1 MTERKSHM
9 AYTVGM
15 VSLGCAKNQVDG
27 EVLMASLEK
36 AGFQPV
42 DDAALADIAIVNT
55 CGFIESAKRESIEEI
70 LELAQLKKEGRI
82 QKLVVTGCLSE
93 RYQAEMHQELPEAD
107 AVLGIGANG
116 DIAQLLTRMMEE
128 NTYVESFPEKEKMP
142 LCGDRVLTT
151 PSYFAYVKIAEG
163 CDNRCSYCAIP
174 LIRGGYRSR
183 TMESIEEEC
192 QKLVANGARELILI
206 AQDTSRYGIDLYGE
220 YSLAQLMR
228 RLCRIE
234 GLRWLR
240 VLYCYPDSITDE
252 LLEVMA
258 GEEKIVPYIDLPLQ
272 HASGKILRAMN
283 RRGDRQSLTALLRKI
298 REKVPGV
305 VLRTTFIAGFP
316 GETEEDF
323 AELAEF
329 ARDIRFERMGCFA
342 YSQEEGTPAAELPG
356 QVEDEVKE
364 RRVEI
369 LMDRQMRLME
379 EQGQALVGQTLE
391 VLVEGFDRWA
401 ECWFGRSWRDAPDV
415 DGKVFFTLPEGGRR
429 PRLGSFVKVR
439 VTDCMDADLAGEL
452 IEEETL

>member
-1 MTERKSHM
+1 M

-27 EVLMASLEK
+27 EVLMATLK
-36 AGFQPV
+36 NAGFQTV

-70 LELAQLKKEGRI
+70 LELAALKKEGKI
-82 QKLVVTGCLSE
+82 KKLVITGCLSE
-93 RYQAEMHQELPEAD
+93 RYQKEMHAELPEAD

-116 DIAQLLTRMMEE
+116 DIAPLLTKMMEE
-128 NTYVESFPEKEKMP
+128 NTYVESFPDKANMP
-142 LCGDRVLTT
+142 LCGDRELTT

-192 QKLVANGARELILI
+192 KALVANGAKELILI

-220 YSLAQLMR
+220 YSLAKLMG
-228 RLCRIE
+228 RLCQID

-252 LLEVMA
+252 LLDTMA
-258 GEEKIVPYIDLPLQ
+258 REEKIVNYIDLPLQ
-272 HASGKILRAMN
+272 HASGPILKAMN
-283 RRGDRQSLTALLRKI
+283 RRGDRRSLTALMARI

-305 VLRTTFIAGFP
+305 VLRTTLITGFP

-323 AELAEF
+323 TELAEF
-329 ARDIRFERMGCFA
+329 VKDVKFERLGCFA

-356 QVEDEVKE
+356 QLDEEVKE
-364 RRVEI
+364 HRAELI
-369 LMDRQMRLME
+369 MDRQMEIMDRQGME
-379 EQGQALVGQTLE
+379 LIGKTLE
-391 VLVEGFDRWA
+391 VLVEGFDRYA
-401 ECWFGRSWRDAPDV
+401 ECWFGRSYRDAPDV
-415 DGKVFFTLPEGGRR
+415 DGKIFFTTGGQR
-429 PRLGSFVKVR
+429 PKLGSFVPVLIE
-439 VTDCMDADLAGEL
+439 DCMDCDLTGRL
-452 IEEETL
+452 V

>member
-1 MTERKSHM
+1 M
-9 AYTVGM
+9 AYKVGM

-27 EVLMASLEK
+27 EVLMASLK
-36 AGFQPV
+36 NAGFETV

-93 RYQAEMHQELPEAD
+93 RYQAEMHKELPEVD
-107 AVLGIGANG
+107 AVIGIGANG
-116 DIAQLLTRMMEE
+116 DIAPLLTQMMEKDQ
-128 NTYVESFPEKEKMP
+128 YVESFPDKSKMP
-142 LCGDRVLTT
+142 LCGERVLTT

-192 QKLVANGARELILI
+192 RALVANGAKELILI

-220 YSLAQLMR
+220 YSLAKLMA
-228 RLCRIE
+228 RLCRID

-252 LLEVMA
+252 LLDTMA
-258 GEEKIVPYIDLPLQ
+258 REEKIVKYIDLPLQ
-272 HASGKILRAMN
+272 HASGPILKAMN
-283 RRGDRQSLTALLRKI
+283 RRGDRQSLTALMNKI
-298 REKVPGV
+298 RERVPGV
-305 VLRTTFIAGFP
+305 VLRTTLITGFP

-323 AELAEF
+323 TELAEF
-329 ARDIRFERMGCFA
+329 VKDVKFQRLGCFA

-356 QVEDEVKE
+356 QLDEEVKAHRAE
-364 RRVEI
+364 LI
-369 LMDRQMRLME
+369 MDRQMEIME
-379 EQGQALVGQTLE
+379 RQGMELIGKTLE
-391 VLVEGFDRWA
+391 VLVEGYDRYA

-415 DGKVFFTLPEGGRR
+415 DGKIFFTTGGKR
-429 PRLGSFVKVR
+429 PRLGSFVQVM
-439 VTDCMDADLAGEL
+439 VEDCMDCDLTGRL
-452 IEEETL
+452 V

>member
-1 MTERKSHM
+1 M
-9 AYTVGM
+9 AYKVGM

-27 EVLMASLEK
+27 EVLMASLK
-36 AGFQPV
+36 NAGFETV

-70 LELAQLKKEGRI
+70 LELAQLKKEGKI
-82 QKLVVTGCLSE
+82 KKLVVTGCLSE
-93 RYQAEMHQELPEAD
+93 RYQAEMHKELPEVD

-116 DIAQLLTRMMEE
+116 DIAPLLTQMMEKDQ
-128 NTYVESFPEKEKMP
+128 YVESFPDKSKML
-142 LCGDRVLTT
+142 LCGERVLTT

-192 QKLVANGARELILI
+192 RALAANGAKELILI

-220 YSLAQLMR
+220 YSLAKLME

-258 GEEKIVPYIDLPLQ
+258 REEKIVPYIDLPLQ
-272 HASGKILRAMN
+272 HASGKILKAMN
-283 RRGDRQSLTALLRKI
+283 RRGDRQSLTALMRRI

-305 VLRTTFIAGFP
+305 VLRTTFITGFP
-316 GETEEDF
+316 GDTEEDF
-323 AELAEF
+323 TELAEF
-329 ARDIRFERMGCFA
+329 ARDVRFERMGCFA
-342 YSQEEGTPAAELPG
+342 YSQEEDTPAALLPD
-356 QVEDEVKE
+356 QIEDEVKQ
-364 RRVEI
+364 RRAEI
-369 LMDRQMRLME
+369 LMDDQMRIME
-379 EQGQALVGQTLE
+379 EQGEELLGQTLE
-391 VLVEGFDRWA
+391 VLVEGFDRYA
-401 ECWFGRSWRDAPDV
+401 ECWFGRSYRDAPDI
-415 DGKVFFTLPEGGRR
+415 DGKVFFITEGKR
-429 PRLGSFVKVR
+429 PRLGSFVKVKINE
-439 VTDCMDADLAGEL
+439 CMDADLAGEL
-452 IEEETL
+452 VE

>member
-1 MTERKSHM
+1 M
-9 AYTVGM
+9 AYKVGM

-27 EVLMASLEK
+27 EVLMASLK
-36 AGFQPV
+36 NAGFETV

-93 RYQAEMHQELPEAD
+93 RYQAEMHKELPEVD

-116 DIAQLLTRMMEE
+116 DIAPLLTRMMEE
-128 NTYVESFPEKEKMP
+128 DQYVESFPDKSKMP
-142 LCGDRVLTT
+142 LCGERVLTT

-192 QKLVANGARELILI
+192 RALVANGAKELILI

-220 YSLAQLMR
+220 YSLAKLME
-228 RLCRIE
+228 RLCRID
-234 GLRWLR
+234 GLCWLR

-258 GEEKIVPYIDLPLQ
+258 REEKILPYIDLPLQ

-283 RRGDRQSLTALLRKI
+283 RRGDRHSLTALMERI

-305 VLRTTFIAGFP
+305 VLRTTFITGFP

-323 AELAEF
+323 AQLAEF
-329 ARDIRFERMGCFA
+329 AKDVQFERMGCFA
-342 YSQEEGTPAAELPG
+342 YSQEEDTPAASLPD
-356 QVEDEVKE
+356 QVEEEVKE
-364 RRVEI
+364 HRAEI
-369 LMDRQMRLME
+369 LMDRQMAIME
-379 EQGQALVGQTLE
+379 AQGLELVGQTLE
-391 VLVEGFDRWA
+391 VLVEGFDRYA
-401 ECWFGRSWRDAPDV
+401 ECWFGRSYRDAPDI
-415 DGKVFFTLPEGGRR
+415 DGKVFFTTEGKR
-429 PRLGSFVKVR
+429 PRLGSFVKVT
-439 VTDCMDADLAGEL
+439 VTGCMDCDLTGEL
-452 IEEETL
+452 VE